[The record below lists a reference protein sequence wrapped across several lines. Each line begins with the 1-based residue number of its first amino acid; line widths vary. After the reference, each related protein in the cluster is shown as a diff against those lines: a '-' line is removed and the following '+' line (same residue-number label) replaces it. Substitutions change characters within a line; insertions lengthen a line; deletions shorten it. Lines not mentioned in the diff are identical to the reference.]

1 MILADGVII
10 GVSNRTTWYL
20 PTSGT
25 PSTEVLDRENVSRA
39 EDEVQKD
46 VVDPDP
52 RPEPL
57 VGGLL
62 STMMEVQP

>member
-1 MILADGVII
+1 MILGDGMIV
-10 GVSNRTTWYL
+10 GVLNGTTWYL
-20 PTSGT
+20 STSGT

-46 VVDPDP
+46 VVEPDP
-52 RPEPL
+52 EPEPL

-62 STMMEVQP
+62 ITMAEVQL

>member
-1 MILADGVII
+1 MILGDGII
-10 GVSNRTTWYL
+10 VGVLNGTTWYL
-20 PTSGT
+20 PTSET

-46 VVDPDP
+46 VVEPDP
-52 RPEPL
+52 EPKPL

-62 STMMEVQP
+62 ITMTEVQL

>member
-1 MILADGVII
+1 MILGDGMII
-10 GVSNRTTWYL
+10 GVLNGTTWYL

-46 VVDPDP
+46 VVEPDP
-52 RPEPL
+52 EPEPL

-62 STMMEVQP
+62 VTMTEVQL